1 VGKGTSRKLKVFQS
15 QIGFY
20 ETIVAASSRAAAL
33 RAWGVHQ
40 DLFASGAAHVVT
52 DAAIIEAAIAH
63 PEIPLSRAVGSTE
76 AFSLEPAGLPRVP
89 DRPKK
94 SKPEAN
100 PTVRQQPVADRSK
113 LDKAEAEL
121 RNLEERRKA
130 EEAEFRR
137 QHKELERRQEAAQG
151 AYVRDKKRAHALIET
166 ERAAYRKAGG
176 KD

>member
-1 VGKGTSRKLKVFQS
+1 VGKVTSRKLKVFQS

-20 ETIVAASSRAAAL
+20 DTVVAASSRAAAL

-52 DAAIIEAAIAH
+52 DPKIIEAAIAH
-63 PEIPLSRAVGSTE
+63 PEIPLRRAVGSTE
-76 AFSLEPAGLPRVP
+76 AFSLKPAGLPKVP

-94 SKPEAN
+94 PEAEAK
-100 PTVRQQPVADRSK
+100 PAVRQQPAADRSK
-113 LDKAEAEL
+113 LDKVEAEL
-121 RNLEERRKA
+121 QNLEERRKA

-137 QHKELERRQEAAQG
+137 QQKELERRQEAAQD
-151 AYVRDKKRAHALIET
+151 AYVKEKKRAHALIQT
-166 ERAAYRKAGG
+166 ERGAYRKAGG

>member
-1 VGKGTSRKLKVFQS
+1 MIPDGLFHS

-20 ETIVAASSRAAAL
+20 DTIVAAPSRAAAL

-40 DLFASGAAHVVT
+40 DLFANGAAHVAT
-52 DAAIIEAAIAH
+52 DATIIEAAIAH
-63 PEIPLSRAVGSTE
+63 PEIPLRRAVGSTE

-100 PTVRQQPVADRSK
+100 PAVRQQPAADRSK

-151 AYVRDKKRAHALIET
+151 AYVRDKKRAHALIQT
-166 ERAAYRKAGG
+166 KRGAYRKAGG